1 MVRVGD
7 PLGEGVLVNEVI
19 IANPL
24 GMRLE
29 LAHTLWGCLDN
40 QT

>member
-1 MVRVGD
+1 MVKVGD
-7 PLGEGVLVNEVI
+7 LVGEGILVDELR

-24 GMRLE
+24 GRRLE

-40 QT
+40 QP